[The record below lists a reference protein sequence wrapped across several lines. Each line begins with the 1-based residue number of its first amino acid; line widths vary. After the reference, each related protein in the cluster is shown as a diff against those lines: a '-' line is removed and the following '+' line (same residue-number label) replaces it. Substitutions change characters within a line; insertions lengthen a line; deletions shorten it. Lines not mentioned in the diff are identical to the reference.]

1 MLGVERRNHAEY
13 LDLLIADSVA
23 MHASGGLH
31 GQKSYDLEHVV
42 LDHVADRPS
51 VIVEFPPPLDPEFF
65 CHCDLDTLDVIPIPD
80 RLQEAVGEAKKQ
92 KSAGAI
98 LSPYF
103 PVAHPSLRSGMN
115 FS

>member
-1 MLGVERRNHAEY
+1 MLGVQRRNRSEY

-51 VIVEFPPPLDPEFF
+51 VIVEFSPPLDPELF
-65 CHCDLDTLDVIPIPD
+65 CHCDLDTLDVIPNRPIPLGLFFSKV
-80 RLQEAVGEAKKQ
+80 REGP
-92 KSAGAI
+92 
-98 LSPYF
+98 SP
-103 PVAHPSLRSGMN
+103 
-115 FS
+115 

>member
-1 MLGVERRNHAEY
+1 MARLTNATTEFPGARRQRFPRWNPVQLLLVFVALELPSNQMLEVQRRNRAEY

-51 VIVEFPPPLDPEFF
+51 VIVESPPPLDPELF
-65 CHCDLDTLDVIPIPD
+65 CHCDLD
-80 RLQEAVGEAKKQ
+80 
-92 KSAGAI
+92 
-98 LSPYF
+98 
-103 PVAHPSLRSGMN
+103 
-115 FS
+115 